1 MYTSGTTGKAKG
13 VMILHKNI
21 CAAIGGLTSR
31 LKLSG
36 ISFDD
41 DVYIGYLPCAHVLE
55 LAAENTVLL
64 NGSRIGYSSP
74 LTLSDKVN
82 LFNLFLFFLPYKKS
96 AKIKTG
102 TMGDARALRPTLMA
116 AVPEILERIRKNVD
130 QVVKQGSAVKQ
141 AVFKYAYNYKL
152 DQVQNGGD
160 SPVLNR
166 LSMF

>member
-13 VMILHKNI
+13 VMILHRNI
-21 CAAIGGLTSR
+21 TAAIGGLTSR

-82 LFNLFLFFLPYKKS
+82 SSIFIKFLFLKIERKDQNRYDWRCSSS
-96 AKIKTG
+96 AT
-102 TMGDARALRPTLMA
+102 DS
-116 AVPEILERIRKNVD
+116 D
-130 QVVKQGSAVKQ
+130 
-141 AVFKYAYNYKL
+141 
-152 DQVQNGGD
+152 GGC
-160 SPVLNR
+160 S
-166 LSMF
+166 